1 MCKCKIYSEIINNR
15 IRNLENDKKIYQ
27 LQFKNAID
35 TLNQIN
41 IDKYSNL
48 ISQTM
53 YGIDLLR
60 SIQYEFLERKY
71 KENEKDT
78 KENNI

>member
-1 MCKCKIYSEIINNR
+1 MCKCKIYSEIVKNK
-15 IRNLENDKKIYQ
+15 IRDLENDKRIYQ
-27 LQFKNAID
+27 QQFNRALD
-35 TLNQIN
+35 TINQIN
-41 IDKYSNL
+41 IEKYSNL

-71 KENEKDT
+71 EENEDT